1 MSIRCFGTKP
11 PFYSPSPSHSSAIR
25 LLDEF
30 LQSGGERLIVD
41 PLKRAVFQHDLW
53 ALFDWLAAR
62 LDHHPDARKALLSR
76 VARVIRRVA
85 LTQNQIEGLPDNY
98 QQAVR
103 SKAFASSFDPA
114 QRERAFLPP
123 DLTAGNGQWLA
134 VSANDP
140 VAAQHASEISHSSFS
155 VKWHVP
161 GGAPAT
167 LAYWKAL
174 WDHPEPYVI
183 EFDHDGERRVTVN
196 PALPAIPSGTQLA
209 LVRRMLLIDQR
220 GVIVPSAVTEN
231 VQFRVLQQQG
241 QHSSNSGW
249 GARGC
254 LPVQAGGLQAVAAGD
269 LAFFTFSSHGI
280 DPFELPPDTARQRP
294 PKILEGCGNCHQQSR
309 SSIHVVLSLRR
320 LLKPVL
326 AARLESSPLE
336 PLVHSGC
343 RRCGPKSATC
353 RLGAATG
360 ILAVE
365 SLVTRRLRS
374 MLRLQVRSFRQ
385 EVEEDRDD
393 QVDGEKLHSLEPVAF
408 AIPADLGDDPH
419 RQQHRRDLRQRE
431 LQVHRLAEDVG
442 REYQHRRNEERNL
455 HARADR
461 DDRD

>member
-1 MSIRCFGTKP
+1 MKFSAVFVSGWLCLLTATALGPR
-11 PFYSPSPSHSSAIR
+11 SVPSFSSGQAVPATSAARAGVYAADPAHLWNRLHRALYVRVDAKGQEYGLDDVDPLLWQETTFLLTDPSHSSAIR

-30 LQSGGERLIVD
+30 LQSAGERLIVD

-183 EFDHDGERRVTVN
+183 EFDHDGERRVMVN

-220 GVIVPSAVTEN
+220 GMIVPSAVTEN
-231 VQFRVLQQQG
+231 VQFRVLQQRDQPSFEFRLG
-241 QHSSNSGW
+241 R
-249 GARGC
+249 ARLFAG
-254 LPVQAGGLQAVAAGD
+254 QAGGLQAVVAGD

-309 SSIHVVLSLRR
+309 SSIHAVLSLRR
-320 LLKPVL
+320 LLKPNSQLDSSHPRWNRWFTQDAV
-326 AARLESSPLE
+326 AA
-336 PLVHSGC
+336 
-343 RRCGPKSATC
+343 
-353 RLGAATG
+353 
-360 ILAVE
+360 
-365 SLVTRRLRS
+365 
-374 MLRLQVRSFRQ
+374 
-385 EVEEDRDD
+385 
-393 QVDGEKLHSLEPVAF
+393 
-408 AIPADLGDDPH
+408 
-419 RQQHRRDLRQRE
+419 
-431 LQVHRLAEDVG
+431 G
-442 REYQHRRNEERNL
+442 RKAQ
-455 HARADR
+455 RADWGLLQGFWLSNPR
-461 DDRD
+461 

>member
-1 MSIRCFGTKP
+1 MKFSAVFVSGWLCLLTATAPGPR
-11 PFYSPSPSHSSAIR
+11 SVPSSSSGQAVRAASAPRAGVYADDPAHLWNRLHRALYVRVDAKGQEYGLDDVDPLLWHETTFLLSDPSHSAAIR

-183 EFDHDGERRVTVN
+183 EFDHDGERRVMVN

-231 VQFRVLQQQG
+231 VQFRVLQQQDQPSFEFRLG
-241 QHSSNSGW
+241 R
-249 GARGC
+249 ARLFAG
-254 LPVQAGGLQAVAAGD
+254 QAGGLQAVAAGD
-269 LAFFTFSSHGI
+269 LAFSTFSSKGM
-280 DPFELPPDTARQRP
+280 DPFASRGGRSWEERGEILKRCPICHDQPRP
-294 PKILEGCGNCHQQSR
+294 R
-309 SSIHVVLSLRR
+309 IHSVLSVRR
-320 LLKPVL
+320 LLKPYSQLDSSHPRWNRWFTQDAV
-326 AARLESSPLE
+326 AA
-336 PLVHSGC
+336 
-343 RRCGPKSATC
+343 
-353 RLGAATG
+353 
-360 ILAVE
+360 
-365 SLVTRRLRS
+365 
-374 MLRLQVRSFRQ
+374 
-385 EVEEDRDD
+385 
-393 QVDGEKLHSLEPVAF
+393 
-408 AIPADLGDDPH
+408 
-419 RQQHRRDLRQRE
+419 
-431 LQVHRLAEDVG
+431 G
-442 REYQHRRNEERNL
+442 RKAQ
-455 HARADR
+455 RADWGLLQGFWLQNPW
-461 DDRD
+461 

>member
-1 MSIRCFGTKP
+1 MHQTTDRGSNQAGMSVIKFSAVFVSSWLCLLTATPLGPRLVP
-11 PFYSPSPSHSSAIR
+11 SSPTGQAVPATSAPRAGVYAADPAHLWNRVHRALYVRVDAKGQEYGLDDVDPLLWRETTFLLTDPSHSSAIR

-30 LQSGGERLIVD
+30 LESGGERLIVD

-85 LTQNQIEGLPDNY
+85 LTQDQIEGLPDNY

-123 DLTAGNGQWLA
+123 DLTGNGQWLA
-134 VSANDP
+134 VSAIDP
-140 VAAQHASEISHSSFS
+140 VAAAHASEISHSSFS

-183 EFDHDGERRVTVN
+183 EFDNDGERRVMVN

-220 GVIVPSAVTEN
+220 GVIVPSTVTES
-231 VQFRVLQQQG
+231 VQLRVFQQQDQPSFEFRLG
-241 QHSSNSGW
+241 R
-249 GARGC
+249 ARLFAG
-254 LPVQAGGLQAVAAGD
+254 QAGGLQAVAAGD

-280 DPFELPPDTARQRP
+280 DPFELPPDTARERP

-309 SSIHVVLSLRR
+309 SSIHAVLSLRR
-320 LLKPVL
+320 LLKPYSQLDSSHPRWNRWFTQDAV
-326 AARLESSPLE
+326 AA
-336 PLVHSGC
+336 
-343 RRCGPKSATC
+343 
-353 RLGAATG
+353 
-360 ILAVE
+360 
-365 SLVTRRLRS
+365 
-374 MLRLQVRSFRQ
+374 
-385 EVEEDRDD
+385 
-393 QVDGEKLHSLEPVAF
+393 
-408 AIPADLGDDPH
+408 
-419 RQQHRRDLRQRE
+419 
-431 LQVHRLAEDVG
+431 G
-442 REYQHRRNEERNL
+442 RKAQ
-455 HARADR
+455 RADWGLLQGCWLSNPW
-461 DDRD
+461 